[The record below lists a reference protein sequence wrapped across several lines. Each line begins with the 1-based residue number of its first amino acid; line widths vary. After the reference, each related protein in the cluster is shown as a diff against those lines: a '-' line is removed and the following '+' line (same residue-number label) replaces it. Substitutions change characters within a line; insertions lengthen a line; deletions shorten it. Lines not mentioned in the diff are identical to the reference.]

1 MTAHLMGR
9 AGPWLLIGDG
19 AGWAHECSLSS
30 CSSSW
35 PHPAVIHSLTH
46 LFTTH
51 SIHSLTQSFIYSLV
65 YSFTHSLTH
74 SVHSLTYSYS
84 FTHSFV
90 CLLICS
96 FTHSFSYSFIHSF
109 IYSPTH
115 SFPRKFARSSI
126 HSFPDSLIHIF
137 TLEERPLLGT
147 DLMRRFL
154 TRLH

>member
-1 MTAHLMGR
+1 MGR
-9 AGPWLLIGDG
+9 AGPWLLINDG

-30 CSSSW
+30 WSSSW

-51 SIHSLTQSFIYSLV
+51 SIHSLTQPFIYSLV
-65 YSFTHSLTH
+65 YSFTHSLAH

-109 IYSPTH
+109 IHPLILSFINSLVRPFIHSLTH
-115 SFPRKFARSSI
+115 SSTSLLLK
-126 HSFPDSLIHIF
+126 SFLSWA
-137 TLEERPLLGT
+137 
-147 DLMRRFL
+147 L
-154 TRLH
+154 TRCEDS